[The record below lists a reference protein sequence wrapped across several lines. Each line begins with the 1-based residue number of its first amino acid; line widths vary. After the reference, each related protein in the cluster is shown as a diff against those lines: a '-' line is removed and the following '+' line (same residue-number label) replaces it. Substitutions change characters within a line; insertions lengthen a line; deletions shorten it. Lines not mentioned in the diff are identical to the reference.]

1 MIFSLTNNLN
11 KRNVSFST
19 PLVSLFDI
27 LFICATKRKKYFTKP
42 EWQLKNADQTG
53 AGEQAQYPACKYKER
68 IDAAHFRQFS
78 VTYV

>member
-1 MIFSLTNNLN
+1 MVPMSEKLKMGVYLILSLTNSLN
-11 KRNVSFST
+11 KRNVLFST

-53 AGEQAQYPACKYKER
+53 AGEQAQYPACN
-68 IDAAHFRQFS
+68 
-78 VTYV
+78 